1 MMFGKFFG
9 RRPSPAAPV
18 SLQAAPAPIP
28 LAHAPVYV
36 PLPANSADPVDAEV
50 VRLWIAHQ
58 RHARDPSW
66 SSFLA
71 ALTATNA
78 DLATRMTRAQ
88 DDLAHYRRIGTFTP

>member
-1 MMFGKFFG
+1 MVFDNLFR

-18 SLQAAPAPIP
+18 VPKAAPDPIP
-28 LAHAPVYV
+28 LARAPAYV

-66 SSFLA
+66 SGFIA

-78 DLATRMTRAQ
+78 ELADKIKRAQ
-88 DDLAHYRRIGTFTP
+88 ADLAHYRRIGTFTP